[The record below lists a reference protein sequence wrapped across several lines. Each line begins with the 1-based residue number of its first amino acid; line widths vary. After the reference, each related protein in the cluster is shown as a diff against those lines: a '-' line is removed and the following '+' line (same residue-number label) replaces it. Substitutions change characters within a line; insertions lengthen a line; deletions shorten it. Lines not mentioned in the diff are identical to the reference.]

1 MKTTA
6 SVFKK
11 IWMAIKRTAVDIWAF
26 PSCPYCGGIS
36 TDPSVEPTPYDLGQV
51 WNYAGEQSS
60 QVE

>member
-1 MKTTA
+1 
-6 SVFKK
+6 
-11 IWMAIKRTAVDIWAF
+11 MAIKRTAVDIWAF